1 MKTFKKTRKKWGKKN
16 KVRETSSAC
25 RMTKCTFMHD
35 EQYAV
40 NSKQIRVIRGF
51 PAFKNLCIK
60 ERWKFKP
67 DMFLSNGI
75 FK

>member
-1 MKTFKKTRKKWGKKN
+1 
-16 KVRETSSAC
+16 
-25 RMTKCTFMHD
+25 MHD